1 MPLIPA
7 EKWDYGDAWHR
18 RAGFI
23 HPPTQVLPAH
33 NKQPRFIT
41 HVQINEENKLVAA
54 AAWFNYLILYLLVQ

>member
-1 MPLIPA
+1 MGTPGIAAL
-7 EKWDYGDAWHR
+7 GS
-18 RAGFI
+18 FTL
-23 HPPTQVLPAH
+23 PTQVLPAH